1 MDQAND
7 SKIPNRAPE
16 SPSGLDAAYCRQVG
30 QAWDKWQQRQANPR
44 AVWSWGYSTHVL
56 RHINRLICG
65 KALPAWSDGLI
76 DRLRARH
83 GQRLPFARGCSIG
96 CGDAN
101 KEIELLKAGIVE
113 HFHLFELS
121 EERAKH
127 GMHLAQQAGLAERVR
142 YTIGDA
148 FTLEHEPYDFFLWNN
163 ALHHMPD
170 ARAALAFSRARLAP
184 GGALC
189 LQDYTG
195 PTRFQWPPA
204 MLAAINSAR
213 SFIGGKPLQ
222 LPSISLIEASDPSE
236 AIDSGSILPA
246 LAELFPQAEVR
257 PLGGVIYFAALA
269 GAPADIPFKTLR
281 RLLTL
286 DKQLVDSGM
295 SLFTFAMA

>member
-7 SKIPNRAPE
+7 SKMPARAPDG
-16 SPSGLDAAYCRQVG
+16 PSGLDAAYCQQVG
-30 QAWDKWQQRQANPR
+30 QAWDKWQQRQADPR
-44 AVWSWGYSTHVL
+44 AIWSWGYSTHVL

-65 KALPAWSDGLI
+65 KALPAWSDGMI
-76 DRLRARH
+76 ERLRAQYAR
-83 GQRLPFARGCSIG
+83 RLPFARACSIG

-101 KEIELLKAGIVE
+101 KEIELLKAGLVE

-121 EERAKH
+121 EERARH
-127 GMHLAQQAGLAERVR
+127 GMRLAEQAGLAGRVH
-142 YTIGDA
+142 YTVGDA
-148 FTLEHEPYDFFLWNN
+148 FAQAHEPYDFFLWNS

-170 ARAALAFSRARLAP
+170 ARAALAFSRASLVP

-213 SFIGGKPLQ
+213 VFLGGEPVR
-222 LPSISLIEASDPSE
+222 LPSIPLIEASDPSE
-236 AIDSGSILPA
+236 AIDSSSILPA
-246 LAELFPQAEVR
+246 LAELFPRAEVR

-269 GAPADIPFKTLR
+269 GAPADIPFATLR
-281 RLLTL
+281 RLLAL
-286 DKQLVDSGM
+286 DKRLVDNGM